1 MQSLLLILSRKRYF
15 APAWVFASL
24 NIMIGS
30 WVLFIPRIKESL
42 AIDDGELG
50 VALFC
55 SGLGSLPALLFSSK
69 VIKKIGTGK
78 STLIGIV
85 IFAMLF
91 ILPVWVHTYLAL
103 CASLFAVGMAS
114 CFTDIAMNA
123 LVSDIEVEDNIHIMS
138 ASHGFFS
145 IGGAIAAIV
154 AYGIMDYVAF
164 PPIYMFGA
172 AVFVILVNGI
182 LAKNYWLHRSPEV
195 ASGGKLKLSLLVP
208 LLGLT
213 IIAFIVM
220 GSEGA
225 IEQWSKLYLKDV
237 INITTERI
245 AGLGF
250 LLFSV
255 GMALGR
261 FLGDGVSK
269 RLGAMKTIMTGCL
282 LGIIGYAGVILGIL
296 WVVIFSFGVIGLG
309 FSVIIPEL
317 LRLAGKTKGVHS
329 ADGISLVA
337 GAGFIGFLSSPPL
350 MGFLADYSSLVLS
363 FSVMAVGCV
372 IALLVAFVLSKRTH

>member
-1 MQSLLLILSRKRYF
+1 M
-15 APAWVFASL
+15 
-24 NIMIGS
+24 
-30 WVLFIPRIKESL
+30 
-42 AIDDGELG
+42 
-50 VALFC
+50 
-55 SGLGSLPALLFSSK
+55 
-69 VIKKIGTGK
+69 
-78 STLIGIV
+78 
-85 IFAMLF
+85 
-91 ILPVWVHTYLAL
+91 
-103 CASLFAVGMAS
+103 
-114 CFTDIAMNA
+114 
-123 LVSDIEVEDNIHIMS
+123 
-138 ASHGFFS
+138 
-145 IGGAIAAIV
+145 
-154 AYGIMDYVAF
+154 
-164 PPIYMFGA
+164 
-172 AVFVILVNGI
+172 
-182 LAKNYWLHRSPEV
+182 AKNYWLHRSPEV

-250 LLFSV
+250 LLFSI

-282 LGIIGYAGVILGIL
+282 LGIIGYAGVILGIS

>member
-145 IGGAIAAIV
+145 IGGAIAALV

-164 PPIYMFGA
+164 PPIYMF
-172 AVFVILVNGI
+172 
-182 LAKNYWLHRSPEV
+182 
-195 ASGGKLKLSLLVP
+195 
-208 LLGLT
+208 
-213 IIAFIVM
+213 
-220 GSEGA
+220 
-225 IEQWSKLYLKDV
+225 
-237 INITTERI
+237 
-245 AGLGF
+245 
-250 LLFSV
+250 
-255 GMALGR
+255 
-261 FLGDGVSK
+261 
-269 RLGAMKTIMTGCL
+269 
-282 LGIIGYAGVILGIL
+282 
-296 WVVIFSFGVIGLG
+296 
-309 FSVIIPEL
+309 
-317 LRLAGKTKGVHS
+317 
-329 ADGISLVA
+329 
-337 GAGFIGFLSSPPL
+337 
-350 MGFLADYSSLVLS
+350 
-363 FSVMAVGCV
+363 
-372 IALLVAFVLSKRTH
+372 